1 MDTEHKVLA
10 KDKVSWSVRLG
21 WGAGGL
27 ADNYIMNCITPHIL
41 IMPIYNLVFGLD
53 PIKIGIAL
61 SIPRFVDAI
70 TDPLMGNISDNTRS
84 RWGRRKPYIFV
95 SAIVCAILIPLL
107 WIPPVKTQTF
117 MFWYLTIIA
126 TLISLAYTAYVVP
139 YTALGFELTPDY
151 DEKTKVLAFR
161 MYIGL
166 FGSLTIPLAYRFCQS
181 SIFGGDVARGA
192 VIVSIVTGVIIIISG
207 IMPALVGKEEEFAQK
222 QERVGLIKSI
232 ASAIHNRAFC
242 ILIIAYLIIICGL
255 FTCANLGLYINIYHV
270 FDGDK
275 KAAATMTGIAGMVLA
290 GVSYISLPLVT
301 WISIRTSKRK
311 AMITGLLLAVAGT
324 VSLWFTMTPKAPYLQ
339 LVSMIIAGF
348 GLQGCWLMVST
359 MTADVCDEDELETGL
374 RREGLYGS
382 VVSFTLKA
390 ALAVC
395 AITGGLVLTF
405 SGYDT
410 EVANETGMVAGS
422 VIFKM
427 RLLLVLVQAIPL
439 SFAAAIFYFY
449 PITRARAEETRQKL
463 EARRATL
470 E

>member
-1 MDTEHKVLA
+1 MDTEHKTLA
-10 KDKVSWSVRLG
+10 KDKVSWSVKLG

-27 ADNYIMNCITPHIL
+27 ADNYIFNCLMPHIL

-84 RWGRRKPYIFV
+84 RWGRRKPYILV
-95 SAIVCAILIPLL
+95 SAILCAILIPLL
-107 WIPPVKTQTF
+107 WMPPVKTQTF

-166 FGSLTIPLAYRFCQS
+166 IGSITIPWAYRFCQS
-181 SIFGGDVARGA
+181 SVFGGDVARGA
-192 VIVSIVTGVIIIISG
+192 VIVSIATGVIIIISG

-232 ASAIHNRAFC
+232 ISAIHNRAFC
-242 ILIIAYLIIICGL
+242 ILVIAYLIIICGL
-255 FTCANLGLYINIYHV
+255 FTCANLGLYINIYYV
-270 FDGDK
+270 FNGDK
-275 KAAATMTGIAGMVLA
+275 VAAAAMTGLA
-290 GVSYISLPLVT
+290 TSIMAVVSYISLPLIT
-301 WISIRTSKRK
+301 WISIKTSKRK
-311 AMITGLLLAVAGT
+311 AMITGLLLAVAGSI
-324 VSLWFTMTPKAPYLQ
+324 SLWFTMTPKAPYLQ
-339 LVSMIIAGF
+339 IVSMIIAGF

-359 MTADVCDEDELETGL
+359 MTADVCDEDELKTGL
-374 RREGLYGS
+374 RREGLFGS
-382 VVSFTLKA
+382 VISFTLKA
-390 ALAVC
+390 AMAAC
-395 AITGGLVLTF
+395 AISAALVLTWA
-405 SGYDT
+405 GYDT
-410 EVANETGMVAGS
+410 KIANETGMVDGS

-427 RLLLVLVQAIPL
+427 RLFLVLIQAIPL

-463 EARRATL
+463 EARRGIP